1 MCFDPVTTTLATAA
15 ALVSAGGALYQ
26 GRAAQAEASAA
37 ANAAA
42 MSATNERTAG
52 AFKAERIAEKYSRM
66 RGTQAANA
74 AASGINPAAGSA
86 SLIIDQETTKNSY
99 LDQLATI
106 WNAES
111 AADALDY
118 QAAGLRQRGKNARTA
133 SYFNAAGSFL
143 SGLGGAKGLKY
154 PTSSATSIA

>member
-1 MCFDPVTTTLATAA
+1 MAVASAAVT
-15 ALVSAGGALYQ
+15 AGGALYQ
-26 GRAAQAEASAA
+26 GKAAQSE

-42 MSATNERTAG
+42 AAAEMSAGNERMAG
-52 AFKAERIAEKYSRM
+52 AVKAERIAEKYSRM

-99 LDQLATI
+99 LDQLTTI

-111 AADALDY
+111 AADSLDY
-118 QAAGLRQRGKNARTA
+118 QAAGLRQRGKNAKTA

-143 SGLGGAKGLKY
+143 SGLGKAKGM
-154 PTSSATSIA
+154 PQSSATSIE